1 MTVNIPLN
9 ENQIDGESIK
19 TCDGRQLHV
28 ELGVSKDYTTW
39 AKAQIKRARL
49 VENRDYLLTQEG
61 EQLTSGTKWKS
72 VYHFSVDAAK
82 HIAMM
87 SGTDRG
93 HEVREYFI
101 ECERVAKGLPPKTRI
116 PYAIGKADTLTLAEQ
131 NELRELLTQGAETL
145 PEKLRGSFLLR
156 GWSKLKA
163 HFRVSYRE
171 IPRSEFTEALAIASR
186 HVAEIAPVIEAPRAA
201 PTESAL
207 HQAMGSM
214 HLMAE
219 AVADMAAA
227 VLNLSRSTSL
237 YPEKGEGLNGG
248 NRQPF
253 GEAPAAATARA
264 S

>member
-1 MTVNIPLN
+1 MTVNIPIN
-9 ENQIDGESIK
+9 ERQIDGELIK
-19 TCDGRQLHV
+19 TCDGRQLHA
-28 ELGVSKDYTTW
+28 ELGVAKDYTTW
-39 AKAQIKRARL
+39 AKVQIKRARL

-61 EQLTSGTKWKS
+61 EQLASGTKWKS
-72 VYHFSVDAAK
+72 VYHFSIDAAK

-87 SGTDRG
+87 SGTEHG

-101 ECERVAKGLPPKTRI
+101 ACERVAKGLPAKARI
-116 PYAIGKADTLTLAEQ
+116 PYAISKSDTLTLAEQ
-131 NELRELLTQGAETL
+131 DELRGLLTKGAESL
-145 PEKLRGSFLLR
+145 PEKQRGAFLLR

-186 HVAEIAPVIEAPRAA
+186 HVAEIAPSLAPHRVA
-201 PTESAL
+201 PTENAL

-227 VLNLSRSTSL
+227 VLNLSRNTAAHL
-237 YPEKGEGLNGG
+237 EKSEGLNGG
-248 NRQPF
+248 NRQSF

>member
-1 MTVNIPLN
+1 MNIPIN

-101 ECERVAKGLPPKTRI
+101 ACERVAKGLPPKARI

-131 NELRELLTQGAETL
+131 NELLTQGAEAL
-145 PEKLRGSFLLR
+145 PEKQRGSFLLR

-186 HVAEIAPVIEAPRAA
+186 HVAEIAPVIEAPRAV

-207 HQAMGSM
+207 GQAMGSM

-219 AVADMAAA
+219 AVANMAAA
-227 VLNLSRSTSL
+227 VLNLSRNASAHL
-237 YPEKGEGLNGG
+237 EKSEGLNGS
-248 NRQPF
+248 NRQSF